1 MKSLELNEDNI
12 LLFAIKNYDN
22 PECRGMSEFEEDF
35 NRCVYLKRL
44 FRRYH
49 KTGELK
55 ERLILN
61 HLITFYNVFGVNAAT
76 KLLFYKIEPELHYI
90 LKTFLVYL
98 NYIPM
103 EVKTSDMYILNI
115 DMDDRIIEVLRKI

>member
-1 MKSLELNEDNI
+1 MKSFELNEDNI
-12 LLFAIKNYDN
+12 LMFAMKNYDN
-22 PECRGMSEFEEDF
+22 PECKSMVEFEEDF

-44 FRRYH
+44 FRKYH

-61 HLITFYNVFGVNAAT
+61 HLITFYNVFGINAAT
-76 KLLFYKIEPELHYI
+76 KILFYKIEPELHHI

-98 NYIPM
+98 NYVPN
-103 EVKTSDMYILNI
+103 EVGREEMYILNTN
-115 DMDDRIIEVLRKI
+115 MDDGIISVLRSL